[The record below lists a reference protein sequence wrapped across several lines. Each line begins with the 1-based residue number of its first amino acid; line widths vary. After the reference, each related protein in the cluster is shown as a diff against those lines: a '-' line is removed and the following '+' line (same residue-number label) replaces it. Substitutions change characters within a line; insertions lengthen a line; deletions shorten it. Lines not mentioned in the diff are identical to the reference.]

1 MKAAIPVFLL
11 VAGGYGALA
20 TLVYLLQERL
30 LFHPARDLF
39 GTPADVGLT
48 YEDVRLATSDGE
60 TLHGWWIPHD
70 DAFATLL
77 FFHGNAGNIS
87 GRIGTI
93 QSLRRL
99 GVNIFILDYRGYGR
113 SSGTPSEEGLYLDAE
128 AAWHHLVRDRSIA
141 PSDIVIHG
149 RSLGGGPAAWLGERV
164 RCAALILESTFTSI
178 PDAAAHHYPY
188 LPVRLLS
195 KIDFDTLTRVPRC
208 RCPVLVMHS
217 KDDDVVPFG
226 QGERLFQ
233 AASEPKKFVELSGR
247 HNERHPEGEA
257 RYMAG
262 LSAFLADHVL
272 HRTDSAVN

>member
-30 LFHPARDLF
+30 LFHPTRDLF
-39 GTPADVGLT
+39 GTPADVGLA
-48 YEDVRLATSDGE
+48 YENIRLATSDGE
-60 TLHGWWIPHD
+60 TLHAWWIPHEN
-70 DAFATLL
+70 AFATLL

-99 GVNIFILDYRGYGR
+99 GVNIFILDYRGYG
-113 SSGTPSEEGLYLDAE
+113 SSTGAPSEEGLYRDAE
-128 AAWHHLVRDRSIA
+128 AAWQHLVRDRSIP
-141 PSDIVIHG
+141 PSEIIIHG

-164 RCAALILESTFTSI
+164 QCGALILESTFTSI
-178 PDAAAHHYPY
+178 PDAATHHYPY
-188 LPVRLLS
+188 LPVRLLA
-195 KIDFDTLTRVPRC
+195 KIDFDTLSRVPRC

-217 KDDDVVPFG
+217 PDDDVIPFE
-226 QGERLFQ
+226 QGERLFEI
-233 AASEPKKFVELSGR
+233 APEPKKFVELSGR
-247 HNERHPEGEA
+247 HNEGHPDGEP
-257 RYMAG
+257 RYLAG

-272 HRTDSAVN
+272 HRSDPR